1 MSHGPH
7 PRPARAPI
15 PRPAE
20 SAARLLHP
28 SHPGSVVLD
37 TEALTHIAKG
47 LAEAISEAPDAP
59 DGAIERIPLL
69 STEGYDAWLMIW
81 GIGATLEAHDHD
93 GSIGVMHVLHGTLLE
108 RAGELADLELAP
120 LRRLEPGSTSEFA
133 ADHRHALDNGAPEVA
148 VSIGVYSPPL
158 AGHGEE

>member
-1 MSHGPH
+1 MSHGP
-7 PRPARAPI
+7 PSRPARAAI

-28 SHPGSVVLD
+28 SHPGTVVLD

-47 LAEAISEAPDAP
+47 LAEAISQVPDAP
-59 DGAIERIPLL
+59 AGSIQRIPLL

-81 GIGATLEAHDHD
+81 GVGATLEAHDHD
-93 GSIGVMHVLHGTLLE
+93 GSIGVMHVLRGTLLE
-108 RAGELADLELAP
+108 RAGELEDLELAP
-120 LRRLEPGSTSEFA
+120 LRRLDAGSTSEFA
-133 ADHRHALDNGAPEVA
+133 ADHRHALSNEEPEVV

-158 AGHGEE
+158 ATHGE

>member
-1 MSHGPH
+1 MPHGAH
-7 PRPARAPI
+7 SRPGRAPI

-28 SHPGSVVLD
+28 SHPGSVALD

-47 LAEAISEAPDAP
+47 LAEAISDVPATP
-59 DGAIERIPLL
+59 DGTIERIPLL

-81 GIGATLEAHDHD
+81 GVGATLEAHDHD
-93 GSIGVMHVLHGTLLE
+93 GSIGVMHVLTGTLLE
-108 RAGELADLELAP
+108 RAGELEDLELAP

-133 ADHRHALDNGAPEVA
+133 ADHRHALDNGEPVVA

-158 AGHGEE
+158 AAHSE